1 MPIFDA
7 AALNPGVRPREVFA
21 WAGYDFANSG
31 YTTVVLTAVFNAYFV
46 GVVAANAP
54 WATFAW
60 TLTLG
65 ISNALVMLAMPMI
78 GAYADLRARKKWLL
92 AVSTGGCV
100 AGTAALAAV
109 GPGDVALAAIA
120 ITVSNFFFMAGVGL
134 VAAFLPELARQ
145 EALGKVSGWG
155 WGFGYVGGLITLALC
170 LVYVQW
176 AQAQGAASSEFVPIT
191 MLITAAVFAIAA
203 TPALL
208 IVRERAQPQADERVG
223 HFVHQALSRLWQ
235 TLRQVDRYRDFARL
249 LACGVFYQAGVMVV
263 IALAAIYA
271 QEVMNFTF
279 VQTMALVLVV
289 NITAAIGAFAF
300 GYVQDAIGH
309 KPALALTLLMW
320 LAMVIVAGLAT
331 SAAMF
336 WIAAN
341 LAGLAM
347 GSSQSAGRAM
357 VGLFAPKDRLA
368 EFYGL
373 WTFATQL
380 AAIIGPV
387 SYGAVVFVTDN
398 NHRLGIGATG
408 LFFVAGLL
416 ALATININRGRR
428 AAETSTHVPG
438 MTGATQPWG

>member
-1 MPIFDA
+1 MPIFDPK
-7 AALNPGVRPREVFA
+7 ALNPGVRPREVVA

-31 YTTVVLTAVFNAYFV
+31 FTTVVLTAVFNAYFV
-46 GVVAANAP
+46 GVVAANAN
-54 WATFAW
+54 WATLLW
-60 TLTLG
+60 TVTLG
-65 ISNALVMLAMPMI
+65 VSNALVMVAMPMI

-100 AGTAALAAV
+100 AATAALAAV

-120 ITVSNFFFMAGVGL
+120 IVASNFFFMVGVGL
-134 VAAFLPELARQ
+134 VAAFLPELARP

-170 LVYVQW
+170 LAYVQW
-176 AQAQGAASSEFVPIT
+176 AQARGSTATQFVPIT
-191 MLITAAVFAIAA
+191 MLITAGVFALAA

-208 IVRERAQPQADERVG
+208 IVQERARPQEDVRVG
-223 HFVHQALSRLWQ
+223 HFARQAMARLLD
-235 TLRQVDRYRDFARL
+235 TLRHIDRFRDFARL
-249 LACGVFYQAGVMVV
+249 LLCGVFYQAGVMVV

-271 QEVMNFTF
+271 QEVMGFG
-279 VQTMALVLVV
+279 VAQTMALLLIV
-289 NITAAIGAFAF
+289 NVTAAVGAFGF

-309 KPALALTLLMW
+309 KPALALTLLLW

-331 SAAMF
+331 STEMF
-336 WIAAN
+336 WVAAN

-357 VGLFAPKDRLA
+357 AGLFAPTDRLA

-380 AAIIGPV
+380 AAIIGPIT
-387 SYGAVVFVTDN
+387 YGAVVFATDN
-398 NHRLGIGATG
+398 NHRLGIVLTG

-416 ALATININRGRR
+416 VLASINIERGRR
-428 AAETSTHVPG
+428 AAAAPAPG
-438 MTGATQPWG
+438 

>member
-1 MPIFDA
+1 MPIFDT

-46 GVVAANAP
+46 GIVAANAD

-65 ISNALVMLAMPMI
+65 VSNALVMLAMPMI

-92 AVSTGGCV
+92 ALSTGGCV
-100 AGTAALAAV
+100 AATAALSTV
-109 GPGDVALAAIA
+109 GPGDIGWAAVAIIA
-120 ITVSNFFFMAGVGL
+120 SNFFFMTGVAL
-134 VAAFLPELARQ
+134 IAAFLPELARP

-176 AQAQGAASSEFVPIT
+176 AQSHGGTAQEFVPIT
-191 MLITAAVFAIAA
+191 MLITAGIFALAA
-203 TPALL
+203 APTLL
-208 IVRERAQPQADERVG
+208 ILQERARPQEDVRVG
-223 HFVHQALSRLWQ
+223 HFVGQAMKRLLQ
-235 TLRQVDRYRDFARL
+235 TLRHIERFRDFAGL
-249 LACGVFYQAGVMVV
+249 LLCGVCYQAGVMVV

-271 QEVMNFTF
+271 QEVMKFDF
-279 VQTMALVLVV
+279 VQTMSLLLVV
-289 NITAAIGAFAF
+289 NVTAAVGAFAF

-320 LAMVIVAGLAT
+320 LAMVLVAGLAT
-331 SAAMF
+331 STAMF
-336 WIAAN
+336 WVAAN

-357 VGLFAPKDRLA
+357 AGLFAPKDRFA

-380 AAIIGPV
+380 AAIIGPI
-387 SYGAVVFVTDN
+387 SYGAVVYATGN
-398 NHRLGIGATG
+398 NHRLGIVLTG
-408 LFFVAGLL
+408 TFFVAGLF
-416 ALATININRGRR
+416 ALATINVERGRR
-428 AAETSTHVPG
+428 AAESS
-438 MTGATQPWG
+438 A

>member
-1 MPIFDA
+1 MPIFDPK
-7 AALNPGVRPREVFA
+7 ALNPGVRPREVVA

-31 YTTVVLTAVFNAYFV
+31 FTTVVLTAVFNAYFV
-46 GVVAANAP
+46 GVVAANAN
-54 WATFAW
+54 WATFMW
-60 TLTLG
+60 TVTLG
-65 ISNALVMLAMPMI
+65 VSNALVMVAMPII

-100 AGTAALAAV
+100 AATAALAAV
-109 GPGDVALAAIA
+109 GPGDVALAAVA
-120 ITVSNFFFMAGVGL
+120 IVASNFFFMVGVGL
-134 VAAFLPELARQ
+134 VAAFLPELARP

-170 LVYVQW
+170 LAYVQW
-176 AQAQGAASSEFVPIT
+176 AQAHGSTAPQFVPIT
-191 MLITAAVFAIAA
+191 MLITAGVFALAA

-208 IVRERAQPQADERVG
+208 IVQERAWPQEDVRVG
-223 HFVHQALSRLWQ
+223 HFARQAMARLLA
-235 TLRQVDRYRDFARL
+235 TLRHIDRFRDFARL
-249 LACGVFYQAGVMVV
+249 LLCGVFYQAGVMVV

-271 QEVMNFTF
+271 QEVMGFGF
-279 VQTMALVLVV
+279 AQTMALLLIV
-289 NITAAIGAFAF
+289 NVTAAVGAFGF

-309 KPALALTLLMW
+309 KPALALTLLLW

-331 SAAMF
+331 STAMF
-336 WIAAN
+336 WVAAN

-357 VGLFAPKDRLA
+357 AGLFAPTDRLA

-380 AAIIGPV
+380 AAIIGPIT
-387 SYGAVVFVTDN
+387 YGAVVFATDN
-398 NHRLGIGATG
+398 NHRLGIILTG

-416 ALATININRGRR
+416 VLASINIERGRR
-428 AAETSTHVPG
+428 AAAAQAP
-438 MTGATQPWG
+438 A

>member
-46 GVVAANAP
+46 GVVAANAT

-65 ISNALVMLAMPMI
+65 ISNALVMLAMPML

-109 GPGDVALAAIA
+109 GPGDVALAAIS
-120 ITVSNFFFMAGVGL
+120 ITVSNFFFMVGVGL

-145 EALGKVSGWG
+145 ESLGKVSGWG

-176 AQAQGAASSEFVPIT
+176 AQGQGAAASEFVPIT
-191 MLITAAVFAIAA
+191 MLITAGVFAIAA
-203 TPALL
+203 SPALL

-235 TLRQVDRYRDFARL
+235 TLRQVDRYRDFTRL
-249 LACGVFYQAGVMVV
+249 LACGVCYQAGVMVV

-320 LAMVIVAGLAT
+320 LAMVVVAGLAT
-331 SAAMF
+331 SVAMF
-336 WIAAN
+336 WVAAN

-357 VGLFAPKDRLA
+357 VGLFAPKERLA

-380 AAIIGPV
+380 AAIVGPI
-387 SYGAVVFVTDN
+387 SYGAVVFATDN
-398 NHRLGIGATG
+398 NHRLGIGVTG

-416 ALATININRGRR
+416 ALATIDINRGRR
-428 AAETSTHVPG
+428 AAETSAQLPG
-438 MTGATQPWG
+438 ATGAVQTWD

>member
-1 MPIFDA
+1 MPIFDPK
-7 AALNPGVRPREVFA
+7 ALNPGVRPREVVA

-31 YTTVVLTAVFNAYFV
+31 FTTVVLTAVFNAYFV
-46 GVVAANAP
+46 GVVAANAN
-54 WATFAW
+54 WATLMW
-60 TLTLG
+60 TVTLG
-65 ISNALVMLAMPMI
+65 VSNALVMVAMPII

-100 AGTAALAAV
+100 AATAALAAV

-120 ITVSNFFFMAGVGL
+120 IVASNFFFMLGVGL
-134 VAAFLPELARQ
+134 VAAFLPELARP

-170 LVYVQW
+170 LAYVQW
-176 AQAQGAASSEFVPIT
+176 AQAHGSTATQFVPIT
-191 MLITAAVFAIAA
+191 MLITAGIFALAA

-208 IVRERAQPQADERVG
+208 IVQERSRAQADVRVG
-223 HFVHQALSRLWQ
+223 HFARQAMARLLD
-235 TLRQVDRYRDFARL
+235 TLRHIDRFRDFARL
-249 LACGVFYQAGVMVV
+249 LLCGVFYQAGVMVV

-271 QEVMNFTF
+271 QEVMGFGF
-279 VQTMALVLVV
+279 AQTMALLLIV
-289 NITAAIGAFAF
+289 NVTAAVGAFGF

-309 KPALALTLLMW
+309 KPALALTLLLW

-331 SAAMF
+331 STAMF
-336 WIAAN
+336 WVAAN

-357 VGLFAPKDRLA
+357 AGLFAPTDRLA

-380 AAIIGPV
+380 AAIIGPI
-387 SYGAVVFVTDN
+387 SYGAVVFATDN
-398 NHRLGIGATG
+398 NHRLGIILTG

-416 ALATININRGRR
+416 VLASINIERGRR
-428 AAETSTHVPG
+428 AAEAPAPG
-438 MTGATQPWG
+438 

>member
-46 GVVAANAP
+46 GVVAADAP

-60 TLTLG
+60 TLMLG
-65 ISNALVMLAMPMI
+65 VSNALVMLAMPMI

-92 AVSTGGCV
+92 AISTAGCV
-100 AGTAALAAV
+100 AGTAALALV
-109 GPGDVALAAIA
+109 GAGDVALAAVA
-120 ITVSNFFFMAGVGL
+120 IIVSNFFFMVGVGI

-170 LVYVQW
+170 LAYVQW
-176 AQAQGAASSEFVPIT
+176 AQSHGAGARDFVPWT
-191 MLITAAVFAIAA
+191 MLITAAVFALAA
-203 TPALL
+203 APALL

-235 TLRQVDRYRDFARL
+235 TLRQSRRYRDFARL

-271 QEVMNFTF
+271 QEVMSFTF

-289 NITAAIGAFAF
+289 NVTAAAGAFAF

-309 KPALALTLLMW
+309 KPALALTLLLW
-320 LAMVIVAGLAT
+320 LAMVVVAGLAT
-331 SAAMF
+331 SVAMF
-336 WIAAN
+336 WVAAN
-341 LAGLAM
+341 LAGVAM

-357 VGLFAPKDRLA
+357 VGLFAPHDRLA

-380 AAIIGPV
+380 AAIIGPI
-387 SYGAVVFVTDN
+387 SYGLVVFATGN
-398 NHRLGIGATG
+398 NHRLGIVLTG
-408 LFFVAGLL
+408 LFFVAGLVM
-416 ALATININRGRR
+416 LATIDIARGRQ
-428 AAETSTHVPG
+428 AAVFKAPEPH
-438 MTGATQPWG
+438 